1 MRGGF
6 WILVCAAMVA
16 AAEARAAD
24 LSAVFTYQQSS
35 ILYGN
40 LREAEPAAFWDLFTL
55 AFSQRAPRMF
65 EDQFTPLNFRTFNS
79 LSDGNVRHLPDDDP
93 GMARRAFSGAFRS
106 SAQEAV
112 LELDL
117 PILEWLRDQQGFL
130 ADFLRNSYDSFEE
143 RSVSP
148 IEPSYRSDERS
159 WWNEQSVSDSLRY
172 GVRLFRT
179 NPYAYLSWKI
189 QVKGHVWLLADAR
202 YCYRIFGGQ
211 RFELALSTP
220 VVNGLSIEF
229 GTACQFGTHQAE
241 KKAVLKMLKTFN
253 SGCVLQVAL
262 EARQQSRLTASIT
275 MPW

>member
-6 WILVCAAMVA
+6 RLLVCAAMAA

-112 LELDL
+112 LEL
-117 PILEWLRDQQGFL
+117 
-130 ADFLRNSYDSFEE
+130 
-143 RSVSP
+143 
-148 IEPSYRSDERS
+148 
-159 WWNEQSVSDSLRY
+159 
-172 GVRLFRT
+172 
-179 NPYAYLSWKI
+179 
-189 QVKGHVWLLADAR
+189 
-202 YCYRIFGGQ
+202 
-211 RFELALSTP
+211 
-220 VVNGLSIEF
+220 
-229 GTACQFGTHQAE
+229 
-241 KKAVLKMLKTFN
+241 
-253 SGCVLQVAL
+253 
-262 EARQQSRLTASIT
+262 
-275 MPW
+275 